1 MIMKM
6 IIILTALIL
15 MQFLGRAQSSEEVV
29 SFAKDLFPEGLENW
43 DIIIN
48 PIGFSSI
55 ALKFVLVGKEVVTRY
70 KFVLVAGKAI
80 FTRCKSLLVAGKKV
94 VTRCKSV
101 LVAGKG
107 IFTRCKSVL
116 VADKG
121 IFTRCKSLLV
131 ASKGIF
137 TRCKSVLVGGKGIFT
152 RCKSVLVINER
163 YSMNFMIINN

>member
-1 MIMKM
+1 MKK

-29 SFAKDLFPEGLENW
+29 SFAKDLFPEGFENW

-48 PIGFSSI
+48 PVGFSSI
-55 ALKFVLVGKEVVTRY
+55 ALKFV
-70 KFVLVAGKAI
+70 
-80 FTRCKSLLVAGKKV
+80 LVAGKKV

-116 VADKG
+116 V
-121 IFTRCKSLLV
+121 
-131 ASKGIF
+131 
-137 TRCKSVLVGGKGIFT
+137 
-152 RCKSVLVINER
+152 INER